1 MNPAQLGFV
10 AQAAP
15 SGAAEIPGPRS
26 QLPLAIALLIG
37 GVACFIGGAAL
48 AWGSNP
54 LLGFSIGGVG
64 AVALVIG
71 SVLARNAMI
80 GRFLEGEGE

>member
-1 MNPAQLGFV
+1 MADPD
-10 AQAAP
+10 
-15 SGAAEIPGPRS
+15 PRS
-26 QLPLAIALLIG
+26 KLPLAVALLVG

-64 AVALVIG
+64 TIALVIG
-71 SVLARNAMI
+71 SVLARNAMV
-80 GRFLEGEGE
+80 GRYLEGGDE